1 MLKERRKISIIGSV
15 TTFAAGS
22 PMGARAMWRSCN
34 NDSILLP
41 FSLGTKDLTSVSLEK
56 NNELPICVEAHPPLQ
71 DTLKLMMMLKVTCF
85 DDDAQ

>member
-22 PMGARAMWRSCN
+22 PMGARAVWRSCN

-41 FSLGTKDLTSVSLEK
+41 FSLGTLT
-56 NNELPICVEAHPPLQ
+56 HPASPKVALKSHFCAAPLISEMASIHKQ
-71 DTLKLMMMLKVTCF
+71 P
-85 DDDAQ
+85 